1 MRPGG
6 PGGQPPGW
14 GPPPP
19 GPPGFLCGFCDVIGS
34 CLSSLCCC
42 LLIRECFGR
51 PLEPPE
57 PPGPPG
63 PSGPPRR

>member
-34 CLSSLCCC
+34 W
-42 LLIRECFGR
+42 